1 MKRIAIGLMAV
12 MVAAVAGAQDY
23 PSKTM
28 IGVITSVDKAGPGH
42 VTVMTPNGEQ
52 KFAFDMASDVIVEG
66 SGMAGKDALKVGLPV
81 RITASGDALDAN
93 VDEIEVL
100 NASDPDYKAALA
112 AAPAAVGAAAA
123 AAMPDVAAAPMEE
136 EVVVEE
142 VMVEETFVATS
153 LPKTASPVPL
163 LGLVGA
169 AALAGAALLRRFRS

>member
-1 MKRIAIGLMAV
+1 MKRIVIGLMAL

-28 IGVITSVDKAGPGH
+28 IGVITGIDPAGPGRL
-42 VTVMTPNGEQ
+42 TVITPTGEQ
-52 KFAFDMASDVIVEG
+52 KFSFDMASDVIVEG
-66 SGMAGKDALKVGLPV
+66 QGIAGRDALKVGLPV
-81 RITASGDALDAN
+81 RITASGDAIDSN

-100 NASDPDYKAALA
+100 NASDADYAAAMALA
-112 AAPAAVGAAAA
+112 PAVEE
-123 AAMPDVAAAPMEE
+123 AMPDVAAAPMEE

-163 LGLVGA
+163 LGLVGV
-169 AALAGAALLRRFRS
+169 AALAGAALLRRFRP